1 MEEELGVMDHD
12 GASRTGSLDIATPA
26 RPAPRPASKRR
37 VWIVAAGGLLAV
49 VLVLVGIKVAQI
61 RTMINA
67 GKAFVP
73 PPESVSSAK
82 VEASQWESSRSAVG
96 TLVAVRAVT
105 VASEVPGLVRKIGF
119 DSGAFVRRGEVLVE
133 LDASTEEAQLAAA
146 KADAELARATLE
158 RSRTL
163 RASDYS
169 SAADLDASVARAKQT
184 TASVAQLQ
192 ATIAKKTIRAPFDGR
207 VAIRQVELG
216 QVLAPGTLV
225 ASLQSIHPI
234 YADFWLPQQALID
247 LTPGMKV
254 RLRTDVF
261 PQQGWEGEVTTINP
275 EVDVSTRNVRV
286 RATFPNQDGRLR
298 PGMFANVE
306 VISPEKRSVLV
317 IPATAV
323 IYAPYGDSV
332 FALEEKKE
340 GAGEPSLVARQ
351 KFVRLG
357 ERRGDLVTVVSGLA
371 AGETVVSSG
380 AFKLR
385 NGAAVVVRNDL
396 APNAELAPKPVDK

>member
-169 SAADLDASVARAKQT
+169 SAADRK
-184 TASVAQLQ
+184 
-192 ATIAKKTIRAPFDGR
+192 
-207 VAIRQVELG
+207 
-216 QVLAPGTLV
+216 
-225 ASLQSIHPI
+225 
-234 YADFWLPQQALID
+234 
-247 LTPGMKV
+247 
-254 RLRTDVF
+254 
-261 PQQGWEGEVTTINP
+261 
-275 EVDVSTRNVRV
+275 STRLNSSHSS
-286 RATFPNQDGRLR
+286 
-298 PGMFANVE
+298 
-306 VISPEKRSVLV
+306 ISY
-317 IPATAV
+317 AV
-323 IYAPYGDSV
+323 
-332 FALEEKKE
+332 FCLKKKM
-340 GAGEPSLVARQ
+340 S
-351 KFVRLG
+351 
-357 ERRGDLVTVVSGLA
+357 
-371 AGETVVSSG
+371 
-380 AFKLR
+380 
-385 NGAAVVVRNDL
+385 
-396 APNAELAPKPVDK
+396 